1 MSNTE
6 QLVKRSRKVAF
17 MDVSTT
23 SIANFLRMTKFTEMS
38 KAKNPTEYSRT
49 YVDED
54 GEVTD
59 VTGYSEEISYAF
71 DLYKGNA
78 VHEKIVDITDNEKT
92 GNEALVDIVMVDFS
106 KPVSGGTG
114 GYEARKRKY
123 AVIPDTEGDS
133 TDAYTYSG
141 AFRKNSGFTIGT
153 ATVSSDNMT
162 ATFTPELEVP
172 EYPVTFLVKDSS
184 DSTPIASA
192 KITIEGN
199 SYLTDANGI
208 VSTDLP
214 ADTYSNI
221 NVEKEGYTAQADVE
235 ITVTNK
241 ALLKEISLVKAV

>member
-1 MSNTE
+1 MPKE
-6 QLVKRSRKVAF
+6 QLVTRNGKVAF
-17 MDVSTT
+17 MNVSTT

-38 KAKNPTEYSRT
+38 KSKNPTEYSRT

-71 DLYKGNA
+71 DLYKGNL
-78 VHEKIVDITDNEKT
+78 VHQKLVDITDNEKT
-92 GNEALVDIVMVDFS
+92 GDQALVDIVIVDFTTP
-106 KPVSGGTG
+106 KGN
-114 GYEARKRKY
+114 GYLARKRTY
-123 AVIPDTEGDS
+123 TTVPDTEGDS

-153 ATVSSDNMT
+153 AVVSSDNMT

-184 DSTPIASA
+184 DSTPIAGA